1 MRKFC
6 WMLLILLAF
15 LGGCQDQPKVEQKPQ
30 PSVAEPP
37 KGKNVPPEKPFTT
50 DDPDMKEVIWKKDG
64 AKMVWI
70 PEMWGVVPAK
80 VIAATYDKFGDLIT
94 AETMIPEKTVKVFD
108 AFYMDVYEVTVGQ
121 FKKFLKSLSY
131 KPAKPIDWD
140 DVSEYSP
147 SDKHPMIYVSW
158 HDATAYAKWA
168 GRRLPTEKEW
178 EFAARGGLK
187 NKKYP
192 WGDDQSLARNYA
204 NYRGTGGKDKW
215 KESAALV
222 GSFKPNGY
230 GLYDIA
236 GNAWEWC
243 QDWYDSDK
251 DSRVL
256 RGGYWVSN
264 TINLRVARR
273 TNYPP
278 DSRGSSLG
286 FRCVADVE

>member
-1 MRKFC
+1 MEVTLPLKTTNSIDAEAEMWAMVKDSDDPNDIEEFLALFPEGKLAAVAKFKLRK
-6 WMLLILLAF
+6 L
-15 LGGCQDQPKVEQKPQ
+15 QPKVGKPI
-30 PSVAEPP
+30 S
-37 KGKNVPPEKPFTT
+37 
-50 DDPDMKEVIWKKDG
+50 
-64 AKMVWI
+64 
-70 PEMWGVVPAK
+70 PAK
-80 VIAATYDKFGDLIT
+80 KTQIKPNKQDISEVTGSRDRSGMVLIP
-94 AETMIPEKTVKVFD
+94 AGPLIP
-108 AFYMDVYEVTVGQ
+108 AFYMDKYEVTNAQYRKFVQATGHREPSYRNDPKFNQSNQPVVG
-121 FKKFLKSLSY
+121 
-131 KPAKPIDWD
+131 
-140 DVSEYSP
+140 
-147 SDKHPMIYVSW
+147 VSW
-158 HDATAYAKWA
+158 HDAIAYAEWA
-168 GRRLPTEKEW
+168 GKRLPTEKEW
-178 EFAARGGLK
+178 EWAARGGLK
-187 NKKYP
+187 GKEYP

-215 KESAALV
+215 KESAAPV

-273 TNYPP
+273 INYPP